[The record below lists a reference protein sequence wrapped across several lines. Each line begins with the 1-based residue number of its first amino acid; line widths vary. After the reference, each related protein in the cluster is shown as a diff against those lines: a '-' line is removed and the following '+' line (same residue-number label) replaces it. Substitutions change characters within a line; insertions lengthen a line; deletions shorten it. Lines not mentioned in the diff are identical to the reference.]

1 MLTEKSETVKV
12 VVRCRPLSTKEINEQ
27 NECITEVD
35 MKAHTIAV
43 CNPANV
49 KEVKNFTFDYTYGW
63 KATQE
68 QIFNE
73 TAKPILES
81 VMQGYNGTIFAYG
94 QTGTGKTYTME
105 GRDTDADK
113 GIIPRAIEWIFSNIK
128 NYTNQ
133 QFLVRGSFVE
143 IYNEEV
149 RDLLSKNTKAKLNVR
164 EKDKVFYLEDV
175 TIYQAENAQK
185 MIDMQK
191 TGRVNRATGATKMNP
206 GSSRSHSIFSI
217 IVEAS
222 SIDDKNE
229 THYRVGKLNLVDL
242 AGSERQSKTET
253 TGERFKEA
261 TKINLSLTILGSVI
275 NKLVSGKT
283 QYIPYRDSKLT
294 MLLQDSLGGNTKTVM
309 IANVGP
315 ADYNYDETLN
325 TLWYASHAKKIK
337 NKPRINEDPKDALL
351 REYQE
356 QIELMKKQL
365 LKLGKGD
372 LVNKISGSKGI
383 SGGLVVNEENQFKEV
398 LENLEKEKEEFK
410 KEHEQEIEKV
420 KEQKNLAEEEKK
432 KLIEKLNKEVE
443 ENKKKKDE
451 SKLLLKK
458 YQETK
463 NKVLKGQET
472 EKKVKQYEI
481 EISKQK
487 EEIEIK
493 KREEQ
498 RLQESLKD
506 KDSQKLELKKKYEDK
521 NSHLED
527 LNNKLNQLR
536 EQIEEGEIEKNDII
550 KQFEND
556 NSNWNYDI
564 QNLNVENKQYDYI
577 IEKFLPPEDVK
588 KIEDVLEYNADQNS
602 FSIKI
607 RQAIKNNYKTNLRR
621 IKEMRK
627 NRLNNNK
634 IPTIQDETIN
644 FQLEPQGSLCYSEF
658 DPEALKLIETE
669 IHQIL
674 VDDDNDQ
681 IYYDQQIHMLT
692 PNLNAG
698 IVKVSAKKLDLK
710 NTTADSFNEKKF
722 VAPVIKK

>member
-113 GIIPRAIEWIFSNIK
+113 GIIPRTIEWIFSNIK

-175 TIYQAENAQK
+175 TIYQAENAQQ

-458 YQETK
+458 YNETK
-463 NKVLKGQET
+463 SKVLKGQET

-536 EQIEEGEIEKNDII
+536 EQIEEGEMEKNDII

-588 KIEDVLEYNADQNS
+588 KIEDVLEYNAEQNS

-607 RQAIKNNYKTNLRR
+607 SKAIMNNYKTNLRR

-698 IVKVSAKKLDLK
+698 IVKVSAKKLDSK
-710 NTTADSFNEKKF
+710 NTTDSYNEKKF